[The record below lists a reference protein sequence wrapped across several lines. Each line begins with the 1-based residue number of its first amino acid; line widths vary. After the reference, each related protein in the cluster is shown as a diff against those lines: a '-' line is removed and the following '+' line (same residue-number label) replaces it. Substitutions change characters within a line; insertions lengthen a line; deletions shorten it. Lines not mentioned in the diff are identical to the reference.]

1 MLFNKI
7 ILISKQSSSFPG
19 PPFGPPFEFLKS
31 MESQLSLEQKIKV
44 IAVLDKLLAVFKI
57 FSLYIVEN
65 RDFQLYHVKI
75 WKIDVSLQIS
85 NRTKFWSKIVT
96 TLIFFQWKLRFH
108 TFQKFKRVAKRGPG
122 NELFWLKI
130 SIFFQIF
137 DFGDMLQ
144 SKIPSSLA
152 PLLAPLFYFWK
163 VWNLSF
169 HWKKN

>member
-1 MLFNKI
+1 
-7 ILISKQSSSFPG
+7 
-19 PPFGPPFEFLKS
+19 

-44 IAVLDKLLAVFKI
+44 IVVLDKLLAVFKI

-96 TLIFFQWKLRFH
+96 TLIFFPVKAEIPYFSKIQKGGQKGGQGMSYSDWK
-108 TFQKFKRVAKRGPG
+108 FQY
-122 NELFWLKI
+122 
-130 SIFFQIF
+130 FFQILN
-137 DFGDMLQ
+137 FGDMIQ
-144 SKIPSSLA
+144 SKIHSSLA
-152 PLLAPLFYFWK
+152 PLLAPLFNFWK

-169 HWKKN
+169 HWKKKLMSYPS